1 MFVAFYTYIYI
12 YMQPM
17 ITNPA
22 IASQPL
28 VQGARTANSWIA
40 STATGNPVA
49 LPYLRR
55 SWSVKGVSEAQRNH
69 HLL

>member
-1 MFVAFYTYIYI
+1 
-12 YMQPM
+12 M
-17 ITNPA
+17 ITIPA
-22 IASQPL
+22 VASQPL

-55 SWSVKGVSEAQRNH
+55 SWSVKGVSEAQGNH